1 MKTEPKTKPIPIRFR
16 AAEVVRLNRANKAMG
31 LDNRSAVVRFAVH
44 LVLPQIESG
53 QIKIPQNF
61 VEA

>member
-16 AAEVVRLNRANKAMG
+16 PAELARINRANLAMG
-31 LDNRSAVVRFAVH
+31 LENRSAVVRFAVH
-44 LVLPQIESG
+44 MVLPQIESG

-61 VEA
+61 AEA